1 MKLIKFDIKIIVIFS
16 FSLFTINFLGA
27 QELQSLISESLLN
40 SPKIKK
46 FELQYRIA
54 SEKVNEVNT
63 LPNTDFGVGY
73 FVSEPETRT
82 GAQRFKVSIKQRLPW
97 FGSITARENYIN
109 SLAFTKYEDI
119 TIAKRKLIVSVSKSY
134 YKLATNTAKKAI
146 LNNNIKL
153 LKTYETLA
161 LKSVEVG
168 KASVVDV
175 LLLQIRTNEIQQL
188 IRFLEQQYISEQT
201 NFNKLLNRDK
211 DTAINTLNALDIP
224 SVDFEMN
231 PEKLVF
237 HPELLKYD
245 KLYQSIEKS
254 ELLNQKENKPTI
266 GFGLDYVNVSNR
278 TDLNFSDNGK
288 DILMPMLS
296 ISIPIFNTTYKSK
309 TKQNELQ
316 QQEFLVQK
324 QDRLNALEVLLDNAI
339 NNRVFARVSYE
350 TQVKNLKQAKNAE
363 EILVKNYETGMI
375 DFKEILDIQELQLK
389 FEMNTIESV
398 NNFFIQIT
406 IINNLTQQL

>member
-1 MKLIKFDIKIIVIFS
+1 MKFIKFDIKIIFIFS
-16 FSLFTINFLGA
+16 FSLFTFNFLGA

-73 FVSEPETRT
+73 FISEPETRT

-97 FGSITARENYIN
+97 FGSIIARENYIN

-146 LNNNIKL
+146 LKNNIKL

-254 ELLNQKENKPTI
+254 ELLNQKENKPMI

-398 NNFFIQIT
+398 NNYFIQTT
-406 IINNLTQQL
+406 IINYLAQ

>member
-1 MKLIKFDIKIIVIFS
+1 MKLIKFDIKIIFI
-16 FSLFTINFLGA
+16 FSLFTFNFLGA
-27 QELQSLISESLLN
+27 QELQSLISESLVN

-254 ELLNQKENKPTI
+254 ELLNQKENKPMI

-296 ISIPIFNTTYKSK
+296 ISIPIFNNTYKSK

-350 TQVKNLKQAKNAE
+350 TQVKNMKQAKNAK

-398 NNFFIQIT
+398 NNYFIQTT
-406 IINNLTQQL
+406 IINYLAQ

>member
-1 MKLIKFDIKIIVIFS
+1 MKLIKFDIKIIFI
-16 FSLFTINFLGA
+16 FSLFTFNFLGA
-27 QELQSLISESLLN
+27 QELQSLISESLVN

-153 LKTYETLA
+153 LKTYEILA

-168 KASVVDV
+168 KASVVDI

-350 TQVKNLKQAKNAE
+350 TQVKNMKQAKNAK

-398 NNFFIQIT
+398 NNYFIQTT
-406 IINNLTQQL
+406 IINYLAQ

>member
-389 FEMNTIESV
+389 FEMNTIESI
-398 NNFFIQIT
+398 NNYFIQTT
-406 IINNLTQQL
+406 IINYLAQ

>member
-1 MKLIKFDIKIIVIFS
+1 MKLIKFDIKAIFIVS
-16 FSLFTINFLGA
+16 FSLFTFHFLDA
-27 QELQSLISESLLN
+27 QELQYLISESLVN
-40 SPKIKK
+40 NPKIKK

-73 FVSEPETRT
+73 FLSEPETRT

-97 FGSITARENYIN
+97 FGSIAARENYIT
-109 SLAFTKYEDI
+109 SLAETKYEDI
-119 TIAKRKLIVSVSKSY
+119 TIAKRKLMVSVSKSY
-134 YKLATNTAKKAI
+134 YKLATNKAKKGI

-153 LKTYETLA
+153 LKTYESLA

-168 KASVVDV
+168 KASVVDL
-175 LLLQIRTNEIQQL
+175 LLLQIRTNEIEQL
-188 IRFLEQQYISEQT
+188 IRVLEQQYISEQT

-211 DTAINTLNALDIP
+211 NIVINTLDALVIP

-231 PEKLVF
+231 PEKLFF

-245 KLYQSIEKS
+245 KLYQSIEQS
-254 ELLNQKENKPTI
+254 ELLNQKESKPMI
-266 GFGLDYVNVSNR
+266 GFGLDYLNVSNR
-278 TDLNFSDNGK
+278 KDLSFSDNGK
-288 DILMPMLS
+288 DILMPMVS

-316 QQEFLVQK
+316 QEAFLAQK
-324 QDRLNALEVLLDNAI
+324 QDRLNALEVLLNKAG
-339 NNRVFARVSYE
+339 NNRSSARISYE
-350 TQVKNLKQAKNAE
+350 TQIKNLKQAKNAE
-363 EILVKNYETGMI
+363 EILIKNYETGMI
-375 DFKEILDIQELQLK
+375 DFKEILDIQGLQLK

-398 NNFFIQIT
+398 NNYFIQTT
-406 IINNLTQQL
+406 IINYLTQQ

>member
-46 FELQYRIA
+46 FELQYRVA

-73 FVSEPETRT
+73 FISEPETRT

-175 LLLQIRTNEIQQL
+175 LLLQIRTNEVQQL

-254 ELLNQKENKPTI
+254 ELLNQKENKPMI

-398 NNFFIQIT
+398 NNYFIQTT
-406 IINNLTQQL
+406 IINYLAQ

>member
-1 MKLIKFDIKIIVIFS
+1 MKFIKFDIKIIFIFS
-16 FSLFTINFLGA
+16 FSLFTFNFLGA

-73 FVSEPETRT
+73 FISEPETRT

-168 KASVVDV
+168 KASVVDL
-175 LLLQIRTNEIQQL
+175 LLLQIRTNEVQQL

-254 ELLNQKENKPTI
+254 ELLNQKENKPMI

-398 NNFFIQIT
+398 NNYFIQTT
-406 IINNLTQQL
+406 IINYLAQ

>member
-1 MKLIKFDIKIIVIFS
+1 MKFIKFDIKIIFIFS
-16 FSLFTINFLGA
+16 FSLFTFNFLGA

-73 FVSEPETRT
+73 FISEPETRA

-254 ELLNQKENKPTI
+254 ELLNQKENKPMI

-398 NNFFIQIT
+398 NNYFIQTT
-406 IINNLTQQL
+406 IINYLAQ

>member
-1 MKLIKFDIKIIVIFS
+1 MKLIKFDIKIIFI
-16 FSLFTINFLGA
+16 FSLFTFNFLGA
-27 QELQSLISESLLN
+27 QELQSLISESLVN

-245 KLYQSIEKS
+245 KLYKSIEKS
-254 ELLNQKENKPTI
+254 ELLNQKENKPMFS
-266 GFGLDYVNVSNR
+266 FGLDYVNVSNR

-316 QQEFLVQK
+316 QEEFLVQK

-350 TQVKNLKQAKNAE
+350 TQIKNMKQAKNAK

-398 NNFFIQIT
+398 NNYFIQTT
-406 IINNLTQQL
+406 IINYLAQ

>member
-1 MKLIKFDIKIIVIFS
+1 MKFIKFDIKIIFIFS
-16 FSLFTINFLGA
+16 FSLFTFNFLGA

-73 FVSEPETRT
+73 FISEPETRT

-146 LNNNIKL
+146 LKNNIKL

-254 ELLNQKENKPTI
+254 ELLNQKENKPMI

-389 FEMNTIESV
+389 IEMNTIESV
-398 NNFFIQIT
+398 NNYFIQTT
-406 IINNLTQQL
+406 IINYLAQ

>member
-1 MKLIKFDIKIIVIFS
+1 M
-16 FSLFTINFLGA
+16 
-27 QELQSLISESLLN
+27 
-40 SPKIKK
+40 
-46 FELQYRIA
+46 
-54 SEKVNEVNT
+54 
-63 LPNTDFGVGY
+63 
-73 FVSEPETRT
+73 
-82 GAQRFKVSIKQRLPW
+82 
-97 FGSITARENYIN
+97 
-109 SLAFTKYEDI
+109 
-119 TIAKRKLIVSVSKSY
+119 
-134 YKLATNTAKKAI
+134 
-146 LNNNIKL
+146 
-153 LKTYETLA
+153 
-161 LKSVEVG
+161 
-168 KASVVDV
+168 
-175 LLLQIRTNEIQQL
+175 QIRTNEIQQL

-245 KLYQSIEKS
+245 KLYKSIEKS
-254 ELLNQKENKPTI
+254 ELLNQKENKPMI

-350 TQVKNLKQAKNAE
+350 TQVKNMKQAKNAK

-398 NNFFIQIT
+398 NNYFIQTT
-406 IINNLTQQL
+406 IINYLAQ

>member
-82 GAQRFKVSIKQRLPW
+82 GAQRFRVSIKQRLPW

-153 LKTYETLA
+153 LKTYEILA

-168 KASVVDV
+168 KASVVDI

-398 NNFFIQIT
+398 NNYFIQTT
-406 IINNLTQQL
+406 IINYLAQ

>member
-73 FVSEPETRT
+73 FVSESETRT

-389 FEMNTIESV
+389 FEMNTIESI
-398 NNFFIQIT
+398 NNYFIQTT
-406 IINNLTQQL
+406 IINYLAQ

>member
-1 MKLIKFDIKIIVIFS
+1 MKFIKFDIKIIFIFS
-16 FSLFTINFLGA
+16 FSLFTFNFLGA

-73 FVSEPETRT
+73 FISEPETRT

-146 LNNNIKL
+146 LKNNIKL

-175 LLLQIRTNEIQQL
+175 LLLQIRTNEVQQL

-254 ELLNQKENKPTI
+254 ELLNQKENKPMI

-398 NNFFIQIT
+398 NNYFIQTT
-406 IINNLTQQL
+406 IINYLAQ

>member
-1 MKLIKFDIKIIVIFS
+1 MKFIKFDIKIIFIFS
-16 FSLFTINFLGA
+16 FSLFTFNFLGA

-73 FVSEPETRT
+73 FISEPETRT

-254 ELLNQKENKPTI
+254 ELLNQKENKPMI

-398 NNFFIQIT
+398 NNYFIQTT
-406 IINNLTQQL
+406 IINYLAQ

>member
-153 LKTYETLA
+153 LKTYEILA

-398 NNFFIQIT
+398 NNYFIQTT
-406 IINNLTQQL
+406 IINYLAQ

>member
-1 MKLIKFDIKIIVIFS
+1 MKLIKFDIKIIFI
-16 FSLFTINFLGA
+16 FSLFTFNFLGA
-27 QELQSLISESLLN
+27 QELQSLISESLVN

-254 ELLNQKENKPTI
+254 ELLNQKENKPMI

-350 TQVKNLKQAKNAE
+350 TQVKNMKQAKNAK

-389 FEMNTIESV
+389 FEMNTIESI
-398 NNFFIQIT
+398 NNYFIQTT
-406 IINNLTQQL
+406 IINYLAQ

>member
-1 MKLIKFDIKIIVIFS
+1 MKFIKFDIKIIFI
-16 FSLFTINFLGA
+16 FSLFTFNFLGA

-73 FVSEPETRT
+73 FISEPETRT

-146 LNNNIKL
+146 LKNNIKL

-175 LLLQIRTNEIQQL
+175 LLLQIRTNEVQQL

-254 ELLNQKENKPTI
+254 ELLNQKENKPMI

-316 QQEFLVQK
+316 QQEFLIQK
-324 QDRLNALEVLLDNAI
+324 KDRLNALEVLLDNAI

-398 NNFFIQIT
+398 NNYFIQTT
-406 IINNLTQQL
+406 IINYLAQ

>member
-27 QELQSLISESLLN
+27 QELQSLISESLVN

-398 NNFFIQIT
+398 NNYFIQTT
-406 IINNLTQQL
+406 IINYLAQ

>member
-350 TQVKNLKQAKNAE
+350 TQVKNMKQAKNAK

-398 NNFFIQIT
+398 NNYFIQTT
-406 IINNLTQQL
+406 IINYLAQ

>member
-1 MKLIKFDIKIIVIFS
+1 MKLIKFDIKIIFI
-16 FSLFTINFLGA
+16 FSLFTFNFLGA
-27 QELQSLISESLLN
+27 QELQSLISESLVN

-316 QQEFLVQK
+316 QEEFLVQK

-398 NNFFIQIT
+398 NNYFIQTT
-406 IINNLTQQL
+406 IINYLAQ

>member
-119 TIAKRKLIVSVSKSY
+119 TIAKRKLIVSVSKTY

-398 NNFFIQIT
+398 NNYFIQTT
-406 IINNLTQQL
+406 IINYLAQ

>member
-1 MKLIKFDIKIIVIFS
+1 MKLIKFDIKIIFI
-16 FSLFTINFLGA
+16 FSLFTFNFLGA
-27 QELQSLISESLLN
+27 QELQSLISESLVN

-254 ELLNQKENKPTI
+254 ELLNQKENKPMFS
-266 GFGLDYVNVSNR
+266 FGLDYVNVSNR

-316 QQEFLVQK
+316 QEEFLVQK

-350 TQVKNLKQAKNAE
+350 TQIKNMKQAKNAK

-398 NNFFIQIT
+398 NNYFIQTT
-406 IINNLTQQL
+406 IINYLAQ